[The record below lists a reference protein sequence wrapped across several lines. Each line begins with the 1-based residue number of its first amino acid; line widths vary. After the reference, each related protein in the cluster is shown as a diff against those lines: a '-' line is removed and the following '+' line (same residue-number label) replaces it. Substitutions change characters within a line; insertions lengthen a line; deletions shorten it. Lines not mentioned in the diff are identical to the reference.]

1 MTKTLAKKYLSVIKS
16 SKKKHLTCD
25 SLGHAMGVYPDVVR
39 EQLSYF
45 EPIIT
50 MDMDYNCH
58 DVVPAIEDYLSSL
71 EENKAPVERVVVRT
85 KQVSEY
91 DGIGDFVY
99 KKFTIGGLVD
109 RNIELSEVDLKV
121 LKKLVN
127 DELAKTSKNK
137 KKKSKHK

>member
-25 SLGHAMGVYPDVVR
+25 SLGREMGIYPDVVR
-39 EQLSYF
+39 EQLSFF

-58 DVVPAIEDYLSSL
+58 DVISQIEEYISSL
-71 EENKAPVERVVVRT
+71 EENKTPVDRVVVRS

-109 RNIELSEVDLKV
+109 RNIQLSEVDLKV
-121 LKKLVN
+121 LKKLVI
-127 DELAKTSKNK
+127 DELAKSSKNK

>member
-25 SLGHAMGVYPDVVR
+25 SLGREMGIYPDVVR
-39 EQLSYF
+39 EQLSFF

-58 DVVPAIEDYLSSL
+58 EVASQIEEYISSL
-71 EENKAPVERVVVRT
+71 EENKAPVDRVVVRS

-109 RNIELSEVDLKV
+109 RNIQLSEVDLKV
-121 LKKLVN
+121 LKKLVI
-127 DELAKTSKNK
+127 DELAKSSKNK

>member
-25 SLGHAMGVYPDVVR
+25 SLGREMGIYPDVVR
-39 EQLSYF
+39 EQLSFF

-58 DVVPAIEDYLSSL
+58 DVVSQIEEYISSL
-71 EENKAPVERVVVRT
+71 EENKTPVDRVVVRS

-109 RNIELSEVDLKV
+109 RNIQLSEVDLKV
-121 LKKLVN
+121 LKKLVI
-127 DELAKTSKNK
+127 DELAKSSKNK

>member
-25 SLGHAMGVYPDVVR
+25 SLGREMGIYPDVVR
-39 EQLSYF
+39 EQLSFF

-58 DVVPAIEDYLSSL
+58 DVISQIEEYISSL
-71 EENKAPVERVVVRT
+71 EENKTPVDRVVVRS

-109 RNIELSEVDLKV
+109 RNIQLSEVDLKV
-121 LKKLVN
+121 LKKLVI
-127 DELAKTSKNK
+127 DELAKSSKSK